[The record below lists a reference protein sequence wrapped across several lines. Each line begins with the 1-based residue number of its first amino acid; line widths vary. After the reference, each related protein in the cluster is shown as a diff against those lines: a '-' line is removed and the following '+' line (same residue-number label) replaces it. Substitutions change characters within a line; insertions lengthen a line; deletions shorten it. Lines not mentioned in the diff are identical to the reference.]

1 MDTEARASHRETFRM
16 TNSFHKACP
25 EREAG
30 VLLPLDTAKGNN
42 IPKVMAFIYLAA
54 QGVG

>member
-30 VLLPLDTAKGNN
+30 VLLRLDTAKGNN